1 MAVSYETLDQPF
13 SGSLKRALRRSER
26 WRRFRALGLAAPLL
40 LFIAVTFLF
49 PIGVLLRNAVYSPE
63 LADNLPR
70 TVAALKHWDGRGV
83 PGDQAF
89 AALAADLKEA
99 AENRTLALIGK
110 RLNYADPGMRSLI
123 MDTGRAA
130 AEMRDGSRKET
141 FLARDPR
148 WGERETWARI
158 AQAAGPYTPYFLL
171 AALDLK
177 QDVNG
182 DIVQVSSDQAIFI
195 DILARTLWISALVT
209 VLCLVLGYPVAYL
222 LASVPPRLANRLMF
236 FVLLPFWTSLLV
248 RIVAWIV
255 LLQREGV
262 VNSVLRFLGAI
273 DRPLDLVYNLTGVLI
288 AMTHILLPFMI
299 LPIYSVMKGI
309 SPSYMRAAASL
320 GANPLIAFIRVYLP
334 QTIPG
339 LGAGCLL
346 VFILAVG
353 YYIAPA
359 LVGGPHD
366 QMVSYFIAQY
376 TNVSINWGMAS
387 ALGAILLVIVMLLY
401 LVYNRLVG
409 IDRMRLG

>member
-1 MAVSYETLDQPF
+1 M
-13 SGSLKRALRRSER
+13 
-26 WRRFRALGLAAPLL
+26 
-40 LFIAVTFLF
+40 
-49 PIGVLLRNAVYSPE
+49 
-63 LADNLPR
+63 
-70 TVAALKHWDGRGV
+70 
-83 PGDQAF
+83 
-89 AALAADLKEA
+89 
-99 AENRTLALIGK
+99 
-110 RLNYADPGMRSLI
+110 
-123 MDTGRAA
+123 
-130 AEMRDGSRKET
+130 
-141 FLARDPR
+141 
-148 WGERETWARI
+148 
-158 AQAAGPYTPYFLL
+158 
-171 AALDLK
+171 
-177 QDVNG
+177 
-182 DIVQVSSDQAIFI
+182 
-195 DILARTLWISALVT
+195 
-209 VLCLVLGYPVAYL
+209 LCLVLGYPVAYL